1 MHSLLRGGHDEGQGP
16 DIRLKLY
23 HMELLLSSQGLVG
36 LLQREEEKV
45 SLKQCV
51 CVCVCLCSELMTK
64 FLQEDSRG
72 LAENQQATL
81 TMLTTAH
88 LISQSGEQSPGDV
101 EQVDGA
107 LYLGVHVLYTNQLT
121 DGDDRAVTV

>member
-1 MHSLLRGGHDEGQGP
+1 M
-16 DIRLKLY
+16 
-23 HMELLLSSQGLVG
+23 
-36 LLQREEEKV
+36 
-45 SLKQCV
+45 
-51 CVCVCLCSELMTK
+51 CVCLCSELMTK

-107 LYLGVHVLYTNQLT
+107 LYLGVHVFYTNQLT